1 VAERITGVAYVVFSE
16 CSRGPVKKELI
27 LDKTDSQPSLRDWSR
42 YTLIV
47 DTFSARDFRIGR
59 SKKAKLGETGPK

>member
-1 VAERITGVAYVVFSE
+1 VLQRAD
-16 CSRGPVKKELI
+16 KKKAN

-59 SKKAKLGETGPK
+59 SKKAKLAKTGPK

>member
-1 VAERITGVAYVVFSE
+1 MAERITGVAYVVFSE

-47 DTFSARDFRIGR
+47 DTFSARDFSNR
-59 SKKAKLGETGPK
+59 SIEKS